1 MDVVSKG
8 EAEDEAITK
17 VDEGTI
23 AEEEP
28 AAEEEPTTEE
38 EPTAEEERAAVGGEE
53 EVGEDVP
60 KKVRSSPLELM

>member
-23 AEEEP
+23 A
-28 AAEEEPTTEE
+28 EE

>member
-28 AAEEEPTTEE
+28 TAEEEP
-38 EPTAEEERAAVGGEE
+38 AAVGGEE